1 MVNHT
6 EMNTS
11 QETLYAIA
19 LTRINYFNHTT
30 SLRLYR
36 RLGSAT
42 AIMEHRH
49 DIKAVLP
56 DASPRL
62 VESLKDVSEA
72 MRRAEQ
78 ELVFDEAHDIQPLVI
93 GDSNY
98 PERMRECDDAPL
110 VLFYRGTANLNQR
123 RIVSIVG
130 TRHCTVYGQDIIR
143 KFTEELKELCPE
155 TIIVSGL
162 AYGVDINAHRNALK
176 NSIDT
181 IGVLAHGLDYLYPTA
196 HRDTAAQM
204 LNHGGLAT
212 EFMTST
218 NADKMNFVRRNRII
232 AGLADATIVVE
243 SAKKGGSLITAEIA
257 QGYGRD
263 VFAFPG
269 NVGLPYSEGCNNL
282 IRNNQAGLIASAED
296 FVKAM
301 GWTEDSLL
309 TQAKKKG
316 IERQLFPEL
325 SDDERK
331 ITTLLTQENN
341 LQSSIICTKTGL
353 TIAATNSALFSLEMK
368 GIVRMMAG
376 GIYHLHEI

>member
-1 MVNHT
+1 
-6 EMNTS
+6 MNTS

-72 MRRAEQ
+72 MRRAER
-78 ELVFDEAHDIQPLVI
+78 ELEFDEAHDIQPLVI

-176 NSIDT
+176 NGIDT

-212 EFMTST
+212 EFMTAT